1 MIYRS
6 QRVAYFY
13 FLAAVVLFTLQV
25 AFGFL
30 LIAKYLGP
38 DPLLDVLNFAT
49 AKEIHTNLLLVWL
62 LTGFMGAAYYLVPEE
77 SRTEIHSET
86 LAWVQLGLW
95 LAIGVTTVV
104 GYLFGVTEGRK
115 FLEMPFVLKL
125 GVVVVF
131 VIFLYNIAMTIRK
144 AGRFTTTEGVLIGGL
159 AAAALLF
166 IPGLIHFDNYTLDR
180 FYRWWVVHLWVEGV
194 WELIQGA
201 LLAFLLIRLSGADRE
216 VLEKWLYVIVGL
228 TFLSGL
234 LGTGHHYYW
243 IGTPHYW
250 LWVGGVFGALEPL
263 AFLGMATYAYNTLR
277 RSGMAHPNTIA
288 LHWTIGSALFSTLGA
303 GILGLSHTW
312 PQVNQWTHGTHVT
325 TMHGHMAF
333 FGAYVMIV
341 LAIISYSL
349 PALTG
354 RNDEERQTALGIWAF
369 WLMVAGMFGMTM
381 AFAASGI
388 TQTYLERILGLGYL
402 ETQQK
407 IQVHYLMVLGTATI
421 FATGV
426 AAFLLDFVRA
436 GAPQTA
442 ARAMPA
448 GAVAAR

>member
-131 VIFLYNIAMTIRK
+131 VLFLYNIAMTIRK

-228 TFLSGL
+228 TFLSGI

-341 LAIISYSL
+341 LAIISYAL

-436 GAPQTA
+436 GAPHSA